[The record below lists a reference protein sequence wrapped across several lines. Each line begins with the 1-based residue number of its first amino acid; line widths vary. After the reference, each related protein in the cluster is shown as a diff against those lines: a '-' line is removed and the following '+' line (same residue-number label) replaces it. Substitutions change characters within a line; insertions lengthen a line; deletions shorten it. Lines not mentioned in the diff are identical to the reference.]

1 MWFFQDFYVSH
12 PSSITLTQWKSLKS
26 EWLSA
31 FFPYL
36 EWGIGLTYPSLALHD
51 FPVAHWCSIWT
62 SNQKVK
68 SSTPV
73 RWEYL
78 HGVPKD
84 RSSNFMHYN
93 FWSRLY
99 FYVKFLEDVYFP
111 IEYMYS
117 ESQLLA
123 CPFFVFFI
131 TFYSRCGIQWD
142 TACRPTDDPSWAFL
156 SPGAQEPVQPPNN
169 ICLVQAAEK
178 KTYFGHLSKKV

>member
-117 ESQLLA
+117 EFQLLA
-123 CPFFVFFI
+123 CPFFVFLSLSI
-131 TFYSRCGIQWD
+131 AVAASSGIQ
-142 TACRPTDDPSWAFL
+142 RVDPQMIHLELFYH
-156 SPGAQEPVQPPNN
+156 
-169 ICLVQAAEK
+169 LVRRSQFNPQ
-178 KTYFGHLSKKV
+178 TIFV

>member
-12 PSSITLTQWKSLKS
+12 PSLITLTQWKSLKS

-36 EWGIGLTYPSLALHD
+36 EWGIGLTYLSLALHD

-62 SNQKVK
+62 SNQKVM

-93 FWSRLY
+93 FWSKLY
-99 FYVKFLEDVYFP
+99 FIHDISRRCLFP
-111 IEYMYS
+111 YRIHVFRISVIGM
-117 ESQLLA
+117 
-123 CPFFVFFI
+123 PFFFFLFFF

-142 TACRPTDDPSWAFL
+142 TACRATDDPFWAFL
-156 SPGAQEPVQPPNN
+156 SPGSQEPVQPPNN
-169 ICLVQAAEK
+169 ICSWK
-178 KTYFGHLSKKV
+178 KEHISGI

>member
-1 MWFFQDFYVSH
+1 MWFFQDLYVSH

-123 CPFFVFFI
+123 CPFFVFFLSLSI
-131 TFYSRCGIQWD
+131 AVAASSGIQ
-142 TACRPTDDPSWAFL
+142 RVDPQMIHLELFYH
-156 SPGAQEPVQPPNN
+156 
-169 ICLVQAAEK
+169 LVRRSQFNPQ
-178 KTYFGHLSKKV
+178 TIFV